1 MTYNTDC
8 KLYSN
13 RDKFQLFCGDVKT
26 SGLSASVAPGR
37 ALATLAGRP
46 GQWGGWTS
54 YYLEGEPKKARGQR
68 QGSNSSHPFSPSA
81 HIAPILAPFVIPAS
95 LIPVIPATPLISF
108 NLKGDGCS
116 SSIKGQATK
125 IWRENTNIEFR
136 NPVIMNL
143 EPFHQVSGD
152 TSRDSLQAQWHQD
165 KGSVSQKLIYVTVSR
180 TSHMIQWHSDTVTPS
195 EEGGGEWDALG
206 GLICYSD
213 FAQYSDFT
221 WYTVSW
227 YTGHVSQYS
236 GPGGSGGERHLA
248 KSCYSSHWPPSVF
261 GFATNKK
268 LISLQSQ
275 ENLMRSRAQLVVGE
289 YLLWQMCSI
298 WLWCEVDDH

>member
-13 RDKFQLFCGDVKT
+13 QDKFQLFCGDVKT
-26 SGLSASVAPGR
+26 SGVSASVAPGR

-68 QGSNSSHPFSPSA
+68 QGSNSSHPFSPST

-95 LIPVIPATPLISF
+95 LIPVIPATPLISV

-116 SSIKGQATK
+116 SSIKGEATK
-125 IWRENTNIEFR
+125 IWRKYKYRVPESSNY
-136 NPVIMNL
+136 
-143 EPFHQVSGD
+143 EPRTLPSSIGWHIKGLFNFS
-152 TSRDSLQAQWHQD
+152 HQD
-165 KGSVSQKLIYVTVSR
+165 KGSVSQKLIYVPVPR

-227 YTGHVSQYS
+227 YSGHVSQYS
-236 GPGGSGGERHLA
+236 GQGGSGGERGIWQRVATHLA
-248 KSCYSSHWPPSVF
+248 DHRRCSV
-261 GFATNKK
+261 
-268 LISLQSQ
+268 
-275 ENLMRSRAQLVVGE
+275 SRPTRN
-289 YLLWQMCSI
+289 
-298 WLWCEVDDH
+298 